1 MLILA
6 SLASLSLMASASEHT
21 DTSEI
26 EKPSE
31 IVYGASVE
39 ETQGRLAN
47 RCDRM
52 ELRTFD
58 PPKVPLAKSS
68 HSQIDCFGFDFM
80 GEPRK
85 AEFVFVDG
93 KLQFTWVMVDADD
106 QERVIAAMRK
116 HYKADGLSNKA
127 VIAFPEHRTAWRFE
141 PPEVLF
147 YSEEVAAPFERMFG
161 STE

>member
-1 MLILA
+1 MLSSIIPLT
-6 SLASLSLMASASEHT
+6 LMASAASGEST
-21 DTSEI
+21 ERI
-26 EKPSE
+26 EKPQE

-39 ETQGRLAN
+39 ETKSRLEK

-52 ELRTFD
+52 NVRTFD
-58 PPKVPLAKSS
+58 PPKVPLAKIS

-106 QERVIAAMRK
+106 QERIIAAMRK

-127 VIAFPEHRTAWRFE
+127 AIAFPEHRTAWRFE

-147 YSEEVAAPFERMFG
+147 YSEEVAPAFERMFG
-161 STE
+161 SAE